1 MNSNFTYKRII
12 TVATTGAWPTKKNNP
27 NLPMTP
33 SEIAEEIYQCWK
45 AGAAVA
51 HIHVRDD
58 EGRGTMDHRKFEETV
73 GLIRAH
79 KDCDI
84 ILNLT
89 TAGEAGA
96 GEERRMEHLR
106 TLRPEMASYDCGS
119 MNMQHAFLAD
129 NSPSFLEKL
138 GRTMQETGTKPEI
151 EIFDLGML
159 YEALYYVKQGILCAP
174 LHFQLVLGTAGGMPA
189 TVENLVFLHSKLPE
203 GCTWGAFGVGKQS
216 MPIMLTTIALGG
228 QIRVGMEDNV
238 MLRKGV
244 LARSNVDFVLQAKR
258 LLEGSG
264 CSAATPNE
272 AREILGLTHKV
283 QSEVKAETV

>member
-1 MNSNFTYKRII
+1 MIANFTYKRII
-12 TVATTGAWPTKKNNP
+12 TVATTGAWPTKDHNP

-33 SEIAEEIYQCWK
+33 AEIAEEIYQCWK

-51 HIHVRDD
+51 HIHVRD
-58 EGRGTMDHRKFEETV
+58 ENGRGVMDHKKFEEV
-73 GLIRAH
+73 VRLVRAH
-79 KDCDI
+79 QDCDI

-96 GEERRMEHLR
+96 DETRRMEHLY

-119 MNMQHAFLAD
+119 MNMQHSFLAD

-138 GRTMQETGTKPEI
+138 GRAMQETGTKPEI

-159 YEALYYVKQGILCAP
+159 YEALYYVKQGILQAP
-174 LHFQLVLGTAGGMPA
+174 PHFQIVLGAVGGMPA

-203 GCTWGAFGVGKQS
+203 NCTWGAFGVGKQS
-216 MPIMLTTIALGG
+216 MPIMLTAIALGG

-244 LARSNVDFVLQAKR
+244 LAQSNVDFVLQAR
-258 LLEGSG
+258 HILESCG

-272 AREILGLTHKV
+272 AREILGLSHKD
-283 QSEVKAETV
+283 